1 LEENGQALE
10 TSYPYDASTKAGS
23 QSSCQTSLA
32 TGDVSVQ
39 NYADVP
45 EYSAA
50 GLKGAIEQGVVSVTV
65 EADKE
70 VFHHYTGGIINS
82 AACGTQLDHAI
93 ASVGW
98 GTDETVGDYYIV
110 RNSWT
115 EAWGEQGYVRIAA
128 VENTEGICGIQMES
142 TIPTTN

>member
-1 LEENGQALE
+1 MG
-10 TSYPYDASTKAGS
+10 KAGH
-23 QSSCQTSLA
+23 QTSCQVALA
-32 TGDVSVQ
+32 TGDVTVQ

-45 EYSAA
+45 ERSAV

-82 AACGTQLDHAI
+82 AECGTQLDHAI
-93 ASVGW
+93 AAVGW

-115 EAWGEQGYVRIAA
+115 TQLGEQGYVRIAA
-128 VENTEGICGIQMES
+128 VENSVGICGIQQES